1 MNPHN
6 QAHQRPLWDDAL
18 PVRIDAVVRTWL
30 DWVAPH
36 DPWDSMRLDDVTG
49 ELRALATALVNAAYD
64 DAQERQR
71 RIARTAYAHGL
82 FRRAQ
87 RFPKRLLGAEL
98 AVLREAIRTDLESSY
113 RSDLLINQTI
123 DALTADL
130 RLARQRA
137 KRAYDWS
144 PHDPLG
150 VDPVD
155 SHARR

>member
-6 QAHQRPLWDDAL
+6 QTHQRPLWDEAL
-18 PVRIDAVVRTWL
+18 PVRIDAAIRTWL
-30 DWVAPH
+30 VWLAPH
-36 DPWDSMRLDDVTG
+36 DPWDSMRLDDITG
-49 ELRALATALVNAAYD
+49 ELRPLATVLVNAACD

-98 AVLREAIRTDLESSY
+98 AVLREAIRTDLESTY
-113 RSDLLINQTI
+113 WSDVLINQTI
-123 DALTADL
+123 DGLTADL

-144 PHDPLG
+144 PHDPL
-150 VDPVD
+150 VLDAVEL
-155 SHARR
+155 HAQR

>member
-6 QAHQRPLWDDAL
+6 QAHERPLWDEAL
-18 PVRIDAVVRTWL
+18 PVRIDAVIRTWL
-30 DWVAPH
+30 VWLAPH

-49 ELRALATALVNAAYD
+49 ELRPLATALVNAACD
-64 DAQERQR
+64 DAQERRR
-71 RIARTAYAHGL
+71 RIARAAYAHGL

-113 RSDLLINQTI
+113 WSDVLINQAI
-123 DALTADL
+123 DGLTADL
-130 RLARQRA
+130 RLARQLA

-144 PHDPLG
+144 PHDSL
-150 VDPVD
+150 VLD
-155 SHARR
+155 SVELHAER